1 MAVADRV
8 DALSMRL
15 ITSAW
20 APIGVLQARST
31 AGRDA
36 QLKIATVKLQ
46 LSELQTAPFQ
56 AHKPGTLDAEECEFM
71 RGHTLTGER
80 IVRAAPSLAHTADL
94 IRSSHERF
102 DGAGYPDGLA
112 GDEIPLGASII
123 AVCDAYDAMVTDRPY
138 RRALT
143 VANALAELRRCSGS
157 QFDPAVT
164 AAFCALAEAREG
176 AAPLTA

>member
-1 MAVADRV
+1 
-8 DALSMRL
+8 
-15 ITSAW
+15 
-20 APIGVLQARST
+20 
-31 AGRDA
+31 
-36 QLKIATVKLQ
+36 
-46 LSELQTAPFQ
+46 
-56 AHKPGTLDAEECEFM
+56 M